1 MNGPQFLFFPF
12 NKNFLWPSF
21 VMVENNAENDLT
33 CWCIVVVSLVMGPKE
48 GLVTTEWHF
57 KWARSRH
64 PIPIS
69 IIMISLCHYHH
80 YHRNRLLT
88 LFSDFSNW
96 NFHFPYLKIAWKWHS
111 QVTEAGII
119 SWYPPLFNQWCL
131 FSILLQKT
139 REWVLKF
146 WYQPDCCLWYHYI
159 LSYNLELTEMK

>member
-111 QVTEAGII
+111 KSRRQAWYDIRHCSIKIIFNVYFVTKMLVRESWSFDMSLTVVI
-119 SWYPPLFNQWCL
+119 SLYF
-131 FSILLQKT
+131 
-139 REWVLKF
+139 
-146 WYQPDCCLWYHYI
+146 
-159 LSYNLELTEMK
+159 EL